1 MNQISNGLR
10 IFVTAGMR
18 NVAFPC
24 IVGLMI
30 GIFCHLIDNGTDNF
44 SLCANLISWNQAS
57 QVIHVKERAD
67 VQYTADRTCCLRD
80 APAFYV
86 EFQIGGEEPVMYVQ
100 PVLFSEA
107 EDFVQGLAFIT
118 QIRQLIHQKSISG
131 RCAKRI
137 HDQDPAVRIT
147 FFKTFFCNHCGIDN
161 SRESGRKC
169 DMQDILSC
177 FQEGLEIFFEFL
189 GIDL

>member
-1 MNQISNGLR
+1 MASDCCSHIVDLHFFFQIWKTGLNKISNGLR

-107 EDFVQGLAFIT
+107 EDFVQGLASSRRSASLSI
-118 QIRQLIHQKSISG
+118 KSPYPED
-131 RCAKRI
+131 A
-137 HDQDPAVRIT
+137 P
-147 FFKTFFCNHCGIDN
+147 
-161 SRESGRKC
+161 RESTIRIRRSG
-169 DMQDILSC
+169 
-177 FQEGLEIFFEFL
+177 
-189 GIDL
+189 

>member
-1 MNQISNGLR
+1 MASDRCSHIVDLHFFFQIWKTGLNQISNGLR

-44 SLCANLISWNQAS
+44 SLCANLISWNQVS
-57 QVIHVKERAD
+57 QVIHVKEWAD

-86 EFQIGGEEPVMYVQ
+86 EFQIGGRTSDVR
-100 PVLFSEA
+100 SA
-107 EDFVQGLAFIT
+107 GAF
-118 QIRQLIHQKSISG
+118 QRSG
-131 RCAKRI
+131 RLRPGTCLHHA
-137 HDQDPAVRIT
+137 DPPAYPS
-147 FFKTFFCNHCGIDN
+147 KSPYPEDAP
-161 SRESGRKC
+161 RESTIRIRRSG
-169 DMQDILSC
+169 
-177 FQEGLEIFFEFL
+177 
-189 GIDL
+189 